1 MTQVQHDPD
10 HQLKSAITEELVWAP
25 RVNPDQIGV
34 AVTEGAVTLSGQVH
48 TYPEKQA
55 AVRAARRVRGVTAV
69 ADEIVVQHEFGASQD
84 VDIAREAGIAFDRTV
99 VVPSGSVT
107 ATVHDHVITLAG
119 TVDWQYQREEAQRA
133 VASIPGVSGVHN
145 TITITPE
152 VVVSPAEAKAKI
164 T

>member
-1 MTQVQHDPD
+1 M
-10 HQLKSAITEELVWAP
+10 
-25 RVNPDQIGV
+25 
-34 AVTEGAVTLSGQVH
+34 
-48 TYPEKQA
+48 
-55 AVRAARRVRGVTAV
+55 TAV

-164 T
+164 HQGVAAQRPSRCRPHPGHRDRHPGHLVGLHAVVGAMPPG